1 MNDLDQHL
9 KQLAIEAKRHPP
21 KTIERQRSLTKL
33 ICEIQK
39 SGRLI
44 RRIDVPPQLE
54 GSYQEIYAVAT
65 QRLFRYICEKIDNY
79 DPNTGE
85 VLQWAN
91 YLLKIRFSDASGE
104 ITGKRQHLSL
114 DDLEIDE
121 MNQET
126 TQKDSLAQELRK
138 YIEEDPEGLF
148 STAHTSGNEQANFKF
163 ISLRLADGY
172 TYTEIAKELG
182 IYYQTLNSFYK
193 RTIVKFKPLFQEYLS
208 K

>member
-1 MNDLDQHL
+1 MTDLDQHL

-21 KTIERQRSLTKL
+21 KTRERQIALTKL

-39 SGRLI
+39 PGRLT
-44 RRIDVPPQLE
+44 RRINVPPQLE

-65 QRLFRYICEKIDNY
+65 QRLFRYICENIDNY
-79 DPNTGE
+79 NPNTGE

-91 YLLKIRFSDASGE
+91 YLLKVRFSDASGE

-114 DDLEIDE
+114 DDLGSDE

-126 TQKDSLAQELRK
+126 TQKDSEALELRR

-148 STAHTSGNEQANFKF
+148 STTYTSGNEQANFKF
-163 ISLRLADGY
+163 ISLRIAEGY
-172 TYTEIAKELG
+172 TYTEIAQELG
-182 IYYQTLNSFYK
+182 ISYQTLNSFYK